1 MAKGDKEKGGQELEF
16 LSSLILRFNRISDLV
31 RVRDGI
37 SYKYGISTR
46 VTAKKNHLFDGDDCV
61 STMDLEVTAE
71 GIHLPK
77 VKKKRG
83 GASAEEEIIED
94 EEGEE

>member
-1 MAKGDKEKGGQELEF
+1 
-16 LSSLILRFNRISDLV
+16 
-31 RVRDGI
+31 
-37 SYKYGISTR
+37 
-46 VTAKKNHLFDGDDCV
+46 
-61 STMDLEVTAE
+61 MDLEVTAE